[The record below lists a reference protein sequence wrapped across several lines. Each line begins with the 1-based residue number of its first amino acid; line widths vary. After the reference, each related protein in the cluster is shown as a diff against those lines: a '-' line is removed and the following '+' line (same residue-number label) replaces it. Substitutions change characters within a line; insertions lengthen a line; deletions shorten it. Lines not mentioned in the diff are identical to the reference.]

1 VTRAAPRTLVRV
13 LAVAAAMAAGACATT
28 RGGLGGL
35 SQDTYETRKSLAREL
50 IARGEWPS
58 AFGYADALHRERP
71 KDPEALVLRGTIYR
85 ERGLWTEAEADLLA
99 AIHLDGRSAEAHAA
113 LGILY
118 DVTLRP
124 DAAEPQ
130 HREAIKLAPNSVS
143 YLNNLGFCLFLRG
156 KTREAITYYEQ
167 AARLEPT
174 SRRVRTN
181 LGFAFAAT
189 GDLRRA
195 AHEFEMGGTAA
206 EAKNNLG
213 FAYERRG
220 DFSHAYDL
228 YLEATTLDPQSSR
241 AHSNLVHA
249 AQKLGRPLPAPVA
262 PAPVAAVA
270 APPAAHG
277 EPSFEPSFGPSFGPP
292 SPPALMIDPPHE
304 ISSPS
309 SSLSPSSVPSELL
322 PSAPVSPPASPV
334 PPPSNQES
342 SP

>member
-1 VTRAAPRTLVRV
+1 VTRSVSRTLVRV

-28 RGGLGGL
+28 RGGLN
-35 SQDTYETRKSLAREL
+35 QDTYETRKSLAREL

-85 ERGLWTEAEADLLA
+85 ERGLWSEAEADLLA
-99 AIHLDGRSAEAHAA
+99 AIQLDGRSAEAHAA

-181 LGFAFAAT
+181 LGFAFAAS

-241 AHSNLVHA
+241 ARSNLVHA

-262 PAPVAAVA
+262 PAPVAVVA
-270 APPAAHG
+270 PAAAHADG
-277 EPSFEPSFGPSFGPP
+277 LGPSFGPP
-292 SPPALMIDPPHE
+292 SPPVLMIDPPHE
-304 ISSPS
+304 VSSPS
-309 SSLSPSSVPSELL
+309 SSLSTSSLPPTLLPPAPLPSS
-322 PSAPVSPPASPV
+322 PVSAPASPV